1 MNPAVPPAPALAS
14 APRRRAARR
23 LAVLASA
30 LGAAAV
36 LGVGAAPAALA
47 HNTLIDSS
55 PKDEAELDT
64 APEEVVLT
72 FNADVGE
79 GANAIVVTGPQ
90 DGRTYQDG
98 EVTVDGAEASVPL
111 GELDTAGEYTVAY
124 RIVSADGHILE
135 DDLTF
140 TLSEEAVPEPSPSA
154 EDTAAAPEDD
164 STGSSAPAEE
174 SPAATESADP
184 LSTFGPVGAVVG
196 GIAIVALIVILLVRM
211 RRRPG
216 PPAQG

>member
-1 MNPAVPPAPALAS
+1 MTPAAPPAS
-14 APRRRAARR
+14 APAAAPPRRAARR

-30 LGAAAV
+30 LGAALA

-55 PKDEAELDT
+55 PKNEAELDT

-79 GANAIVVTGPQ
+79 GANAIVVTGPEGG
-90 DGRTYQDG
+90 DTYEDG
-98 EVTVDGAEASVPL
+98 EVAIEGAEASVPL
-111 GELDTAGEYTVAY
+111 RELDAAGEYTVAY

-140 TLSEEAVPEPSPSA
+140 TLTEEAVPEPSPSE
-154 EDTAAAPEDD
+154 EDPAAAPDGESAD
-164 STGSSAPAEE
+164 SPAEE
-174 SPAATESADP
+174 PSASPEPADP
-184 LSTFGPVGAVVG
+184 LAAYGPVGAVVG
-196 GIAIVALIVILLVRM
+196 GIAIVALIVILLVRL

-216 PPAQG
+216 PPDQGGR